1 MMLNGTIVSA
11 YVADRQGISA
21 AISKMAFGSG
31 LGVELNDDVSYAN
44 LFAPSYA
51 DFVVEIPAD
60 RRNST
65 ESVTTTELSSVELSK
80 SL

>member
-51 DFVVEIPAD
+51 DFVFCNRHPAHF
-60 RRNST
+60 
-65 ESVTTTELSSVELSK
+65 VELNTFK
-80 SL
+80 